1 MNQNKLSFESE
12 NLVVDWIG
20 FNIQGFIDTE
30 PIANYLFQ
38 NFGFKSI
45 VKKTI
50 KGKSESKWLNCQN
63 QNQFQVCFEHYEY
76 DPEFNTFWSGCKIN
90 FSGTN
95 ADYLYTLIKQG
106 KLDWSIFNDVSLSR
120 FDIHYFRKSNSVDS
134 NQRVKDFM
142 ESSFNSIRAKSK
154 RRKVSFDRTQAPYIL
169 KVGSRSSSNYY
180 RVYQKTKEINHG
192 VYIESTEGL
201 QFELEIKKDFLK
213 SFQQFLFNN
222 RIDEFEERLTQ
233 HFFKQSRRNF
243 GLHFSYTDWVRD
255 FYRKLSYRREF
266 NVGLVTN
273 YLRQT
278 KSESLDEIKCLFRFF
293 QFLSFI
299 RKMEGLRQSIDNQV
313 YYIIEFPVVDFLR
326 FLGKDTKS
334 TYQRNKVLNFLKSLQ
349 DLPPFVEKFSD
360 IEFRSSIMF
369 PLLKLTKKHRSWIF
383 RIAVGEQLYCYSY
396 PFVFSNCF
404 CNFQNKYDLLVKLQI
419 IQVLSTDSLEK
430 KLSVEDFMNQFS
442 ISNKK
447 RGEIK
452 KRIVDLLDELKTSN
466 SIEPHFDIVYK
477 DNAQNKSSKRV
488 EKLTPSLLNQIKDI
502 FLHEIIDSNY

>member
-1 MNQNKLSFESE
+1 VNQNKLTFESE
-12 NLVVDWIG
+12 NLVVDYIS
-20 FNIQGFIDTE
+20 FNIQGPINDSIN
-30 PIANYLFQ
+30 PKSIANYLFQ
-38 NFGFKSI
+38 NFSFNSI
-45 VKKTI
+45 ISKKI
-50 KGKSESKWLNCQN
+50 NYKWKSESLNYDS
-63 QNQFQVCFEHYEY
+63 QNQFQVAFWQHEY
-76 DPEFNTFWSGCKIN
+76 DPEFNSFWSGCKID

-106 KLDWSIFNDVSLSR
+106 KLDCNIFNDVSLSR

-154 RRKVSFDRTQAPYIL
+154 RRKVSFDPTQAPYIL

-192 VYIESTEGL
+192 VFLESTEGL

-233 HFFKQSRRNF
+233 HFFKQSRQNF
-243 GLHFSYTDWVRD
+243 GLHFSYTDWIRD
-255 FYRKLSYRREF
+255 FSRKLSYMREF
-266 NVGLVTN
+266 NTGLLTD

-278 KSESLDEIKCLFRFF
+278 KFDSLDERKSFFRFL

-299 RKMEGLRQSIDNQV
+299 RKMEGLRQFIDDQA
-313 YYIIEFPVVDFLR
+313 YYIVEFPVVDFIR
-326 FLGKDTKS
+326 FLGKDPKS
-334 TYQRNKVLNFLKSLQ
+334 TYQRNKVLDFLKSLQ
-349 DLPPFVEKFSD
+349 DLPPFVEKFSE

-369 PLLKLTKKHRSWIF
+369 PLLKLTKKHQLWIF
-383 RIAVGEQLYCYSY
+383 RIAVSEQLYCYSY
-396 PFVFSNCF
+396 PFIFSNCL
-404 CNFQNKYDLLVKLQI
+404 CDFQNKYDLLVKLQI
-419 IQVLSTDSLEK
+419 IQVHSLEK
-430 KLSVEDFMNQFS
+430 KFSVEDFMNQFS

-452 KRIVDLLDELKTSN
+452 KLIIDLLDELKTSN

-477 DNAQNKSSKRV
+477 DDAKKKSNKGVK
-488 EKLTPSLLNQIKDI
+488 KLTNQ
-502 FLHEIIDSNY
+502 NYA

>member
-1 MNQNKLSFESE
+1 MKKIKFTFESK

-20 FNIQGFIDTE
+20 FNIQGFVDVR
-30 PIANYLFQ
+30 PIAKYLFQ
-38 NFGFKSI
+38 NFRFNS
-45 VKKTI
+45 TI
-50 KGKSESKWLNCQN
+50 AKRINGKWKSESLNYAS
-63 QNQFQVCFEHYEY
+63 QNQFQVSFRQHEY
-76 DPEFNTFWSGCKIN
+76 DPEFNSFWSGCKID

-95 ADYLYTLIKQG
+95 ADYLYTLIKEG
-106 KLDWSIFNDVSLSR
+106 KLDCNIFKDVSLSR

-134 NQRVKDFM
+134 NQRVKDFL

-154 RRKVSFDRTQAPYIL
+154 RRKVSFDPTEEPYIL

-192 VYIESTEGL
+192 VFIESTEGL

-222 RIDEFEERLTQ
+222 RIDEFEEKLTQ
-233 HFFKQSRRNF
+233 HFFKESRQNF
-243 GLHFSYTDWVRD
+243 GLNFSYTDWIRD
-255 FYRKLSYRREF
+255 YYRKLSYMREF
-266 NVGLVTN
+266 NSGLITD
-273 YLRQT
+273 YLRQS
-278 KSESLDEIKCLFRFF
+278 KFDSLDETKSFFLFL
-293 QFLSFI
+293 QFLSFL
-299 RKMEGLRQSIDNQV
+299 RKMEGLCQFIDDQV

-326 FLGKDTKS
+326 FLGKDPKS
-334 TYQRNKVLNFLKSLQ
+334 TYQRNKVLDFLKNLQ
-349 DLPPFVEKFSD
+349 DLPPFVEKFSE

-369 PLLKLTKKHRSWIF
+369 PLLKLTKTHQLWIF

-396 PFVFSNCF
+396 PFIFSNCF
-404 CNFQNKYDLLVKLQI
+404 RDFQNKYDLLVKLEI

-430 KLSVEDFMNQFS
+430 KFSVEDFMNQFS

-452 KRIVDLLDELKTSN
+452 KLIIDLLDELKTSN

-477 DNAQNKSSKRV
+477 YDAEKKSNKKV
-488 EKLTPSLLNQIKDI
+488 KKLTPSLISQSKDI
-502 FLHEIIDSNY
+502 FLHEIIDSNH